1 MDDTKT
7 TTGAE
12 ETIELKYAC
21 HFMEDGRTVC
31 GRHLAGQLI
40 DDAMKLLVPLHGFN
54 VDAAWKEFWELAAPA
69 ALPASGSLST
79 TKRRANFL
87 KQPSPR
93 RSSTRLLSEAPLTP
107 FMTR

>member
-69 ALPASGSLST
+69 A
-79 TKRRANFL
+79 RRL
-87 KQPSPR
+87 DD
-93 RSSTRLLSEAPLTP
+93 EAKAGGKPGLVLRAHTVQ
-107 FMTR
+107 